1 MNTLVIYFS
10 QTGIT
15 AKAAKKIAE
24 IKGSDLVEIKPEKPY
39 DMSYWKT
46 IFVSLKEIFTKA
58 RPELSMEIPDVLQY
72 DRIMLG
78 CPIWCEKILSK
89 GQVASSAKRQKNSIS
104 PIRAYL
110 FSIDYF
116 YRRNNRLIL

>member
-116 YRRNNRLIL
+116 YRRNR